1 MERRRRGRER
11 ERWGER
17 ERREGGVDV
26 TYLQTTA
33 LIFSLVIVSEMI
45 KHQINWVLCVKCHYT
60 ISLCSSKFSSACI
73 QLRPL
78 SHYLKHELSVMFKS
92 KKKKKENT

>member
-1 MERRRRGRER
+1 MERRKGGERGRD
-11 ERWGER
+11 GGGR

-60 ISLCSSKFSSACI
+60 ITLCSSKFSSACI

-92 KKKKKENT
+92 NKENT